1 MQQKFGCDH
10 ADGMLIAVNMAGVCM
25 AVLFHFV
32 AICISL
38 AVVPSLGICAPV
50 FIISGFVCP
59 LLGAFRLVSNIFNLS
74 LPFADDMVL
83 KGIGNPWLAFCFSL
97 IAGVLLYFAGKA
109 CWHMLLSYF
118 RAMKELKIRLL
129 SD

>member
-1 MQQKFGCDH
+1 
-10 ADGMLIAVNMAGVCM
+10 M
-25 AVLFHFV
+25 AVFFYFV

-59 LLGAFRLVSNIFNLS
+59 LLGVLRLVGSIFSLS

-83 KGIGNPWLAFCFSL
+83 KGIGNPWLAFCFSV
-97 IAGVLLYFAGKA
+97 IAGVLLYLAGKA
-109 CWHMLLSYF
+109 CRHMLLSYF
-118 RAMKELKIRLL
+118 RALKELKVHLL
-129 SD
+129 SDRGGCL

>member
-1 MQQKFGCDH
+1 
-10 ADGMLIAVNMAGVCM
+10 M
-25 AVLFHFV
+25 AVLFHFI

-38 AVVPSLGICAPV
+38 VVVPTLGICAPV

-59 LLGAFRLVSNIFNLS
+59 FLGALRLVSSIFSLS

-97 IAGVLLYFAGKA
+97 IAGVLLYLAGKA
-109 CWHMLLSYF
+109 CCHMLLLYF
-118 RAMKELKIRLL
+118 RALKELKSRLF

>member
-1 MQQKFGCDH
+1 
-10 ADGMLIAVNMAGVCM
+10 M
-25 AVLFHFV
+25 AVLFHFI

-38 AVVPSLGICAPV
+38 VVVPTLGICAPV
-50 FIISGFVCP
+50 FIISGIACP
-59 LLGAFRLVSNIFNLS
+59 LLGAFRLDSSIFSLS

-83 KGIGNPWLAFCFSL
+83 EGIGNPWLAFCFSI

-118 RAMKELKIRLL
+118 RALKELKSRLL

>member
-10 ADGMLIAVNMAGVCM
+10 ADGMPIAMNMAGGCM
-25 AVLFHFV
+25 AVLFHFI

-38 AVVPSLGICAPV
+38 AVVPTLGVCSPV
-50 FIISGFVCP
+50 FIISGIACP
-59 LLGAFRLVSNIFNLS
+59 LLGAFRLVSSIFSLS

-83 KGIGNPWLAFCFSL
+83 KGIGNPWLAFCFSI
-97 IAGVLLYFAGKA
+97 IAGVLLYLAGKA

-118 RAMKELKIRLL
+118 RALKELKSRLL